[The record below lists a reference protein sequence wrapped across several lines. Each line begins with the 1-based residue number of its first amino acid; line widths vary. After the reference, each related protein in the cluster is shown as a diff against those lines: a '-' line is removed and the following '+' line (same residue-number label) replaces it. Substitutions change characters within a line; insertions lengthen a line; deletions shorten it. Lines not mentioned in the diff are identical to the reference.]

1 MSPRSALRLMS
12 ARSRRKVIVGAAT
25 AALAIAIGGGTSS
38 AMAATDLGCLPFT
51 NGQLCATDLGTPGSV
66 SATANFNDGSQQTIE
81 EFPTDTWNALVQA
94 QAQAPS
100 SAYGMSAL
108 DYVLAHPPS
117 SGSAGGDALLVPG
130 LTGDV
135 VGSAGAINDITPP
148 GTTSHYDPLS
158 GTTGTLVDG
167 NLTNG

>member
-1 MSPRSALRLMS
+1 MFSRPALRPMS

-25 AALAIAIGGGTSS
+25 AALAIAIGGGASS
-38 AMAATDLGCLPFT
+38 AMAATGLGCLTFT
-51 NGQLCATDLGTPGSV
+51 NGQLCAADLGSPGSV
-66 SATANFNDGSQQTIE
+66 SATATFNDGSQQTIE
-81 EFPTDTWNALVQA
+81 EFPSDTWNALVQA
-94 QAQAPS
+94 QAQTP

-117 SGSAGGDALLVPG
+117 SGSAGSDALLVPG

-135 VGSAGAINDITPP
+135 VGSAGTINDITPA
-148 GTTSHYDPLS
+148 GTTSNYDPLS